1 MNIQEA
7 YQDFK
12 EKNGQSTINPFKL
25 WEAAVAWAMESKQRT
40 SLQNRLYWRRL
51 EEISKQGFFNKRQFS
66 SFSWHIYCKQNI
78 MPIEFED
85 KKGKI
90 ITKYIELPDGSTS
103 LQSTSKMCKKAFGD
117 YITAVEAYGAGLGV
131 NFSENPNESD

>member
-12 EKNGQSTINPFKL
+12 EKNGGATINPFKL
-25 WEAAVAWAMESKQRT
+25 WEAAVAWAMQNKQRT
-40 SLQNRLYWRRL
+40 GLQNRLYWKRL

-90 ITKYIELPDGSTS
+90 VTKYIELPDGSTS
-103 LQSTSKMCKKAFGD
+103 LQSTSKMCKRDFSE
-117 YITAVEAYGAGLGV
+117 YILAVEVYAAELGV
-131 NFSENPNESD
+131 SLSENPNESD